1 MRLKDRV
8 VVITGAG
15 SGIGRASAK
24 EFAREGARLGVADI
38 NLAGAEETVRQI
50 SSAGGGARA
59 VQGDVARPES
69 VQKLG
74 EETLK
79 AFLQVHVLF
88 HDAAVQGS
96 KTV

>member
-24 EFAREGARLGVADI
+24 EFAREGARLVVADI

-59 VQGDVARPES
+59 GQGDVAPPGA
-69 VQKLG
+69 VQKLV
-74 EETLK
+74 EEARK
-79 AFLQVHVLF
+79 AFLQVHRVFNHTAL
-88 HDAAVQGS
+88 QGS
-96 KTV
+96 QNR